1 MAHKHPQH
9 SALERQYRYFKRHKK
24 IGGTCYVEH
33 LYEDPCRGGPEV
45 GHCRGT
51 RDHEQ
56 IKVQVQVQVQVVSA
70 T

>member
-1 MAHKHPQH
+1 M
-9 SALERQYRYFKRHKK
+9 
-24 IGGTCYVEH
+24 EH

-56 IKVQVQVQVQVVSA
+56 IKVQVQVQVQVVSD